1 MQWLTECVQFH
12 EAGIANVHGTEL
24 PESRRNV
31 SVLPRE
37 MRRVLESEERSSRD
51 GEHTRRSSDR

>member
-12 EAGIANVHGTEL
+12 KAGIANVHGTEL

-31 SVLPRE
+31 SVLPCG
-37 MRRVLESEERSSRD
+37 MRRILESEERSCRD
-51 GEHTRRSSDR
+51 GEYTRRSSDK